1 MTDTADVSRG
11 CRGYEENHVQNWC
24 GNISFGSKQKF
35 VPSTVEELQ
44 QVVRDAAPPLRVIG
58 RGHSFSPVAECA
70 GGTLVSLARL
80 NLVLDFQPPSDGS
93 VGSITVQGGTTYS
106 EIAKYL
112 AVGRRGA
119 LRNLPSCPQFTV
131 AGAIATGTHG
141 SGVHIPNLAADVS
154 MLEFVRADGTLVRYS
169 RETDAATL
177 EGCRVHLGC
186 LGVVSELRLDVVPFF
201 EVDART
207 YADVPLEA
215 AVRALPELWTRCDS
229 LSVWTSGFGR
239 GGAEV
244 GDSDLLKL
252 ADPFPRLEPLGA
264 AAPLEAA
271 LLGESGYLLERP
283 MGRYCSDVDAPTTY
297 SPTRREPWH
306 SALSLTLDDQA
317 EETSMAVVDL
327 QAEFFV
333 PLERAT
339 EALRAVWAA
348 SAGWAFGSPPT
359 SAERVKGLVKGDKAW
374 LSPAPVDSLGI
385 HVSFNADLAVRDEV
399 MAAVPALEAA
409 LAPFGARFHWGKLSC
424 LRAARVAELYGEGL
438 EQFRSLCD
446 DHDRE
451 GKFRNDHV
459 SELLWRR
466 AAPEC

>member
-229 LSVWTSGFGR
+229 LSVGTSGFGR

-264 AAPLEAA
+264 VPGAAAAGSRCATSCLTGRRPSCA
-271 LLGESGYLLERP
+271 LLRRAPARG
-283 MGRYCSDVDAPTTY
+283 GR
-297 SPTRREPWH
+297 RRWTIGP
-306 SALSLTLDDQA
+306 
-317 EETSMAVVDL
+317 
-327 QAEFFV
+327 
-333 PLERAT
+333 PLRR
-339 EALRAVWAA
+339 L
-348 SAGWAFGSPPT
+348 
-359 SAERVKGLVKGDKAW
+359 
-374 LSPAPVDSLGI
+374 
-385 HVSFNADLAVRDEV
+385 
-399 MAAVPALEAA
+399 
-409 LAPFGARFHWGKLSC
+409 
-424 LRAARVAELYGEGL
+424 VAE
-438 EQFRSLCD
+438 
-446 DHDRE
+446 
-451 GKFRNDHV
+451 
-459 SELLWRR
+459 
-466 AAPEC
+466 

>member
-1 MTDTADVSRG
+1 M
-11 CRGYEENHVQNWC
+11 
-24 GNISFGSKQKF
+24 
-35 VPSTVEELQ
+35 
-44 QVVRDAAPPLRVIG
+44 
-58 RGHSFSPVAECA
+58 
-70 GGTLVSLARL
+70 SLARL

-154 MLEFVRADGTLVRYS
+154 MIEFVRADGTLVRYS

-186 LGVVSELRLDVVPFF
+186 LGVISELRLDVVPFF

-264 AAPLEAA
+264 VPGAAAAGSRCAGTRPLRHGTGKWYIWYCNTS
-271 LLGESGYLLERP
+271 LGNVNVNTDEKSLQPAKNHR
-283 MGRYCSDVDAPTTY
+283 RVACSELQKVDF
-297 SPTRREPWH
+297 S
-306 SALSLTLDDQA
+306 LSTHTVRMTQLSKCYDTGHRARDG
-317 EETSMAVVDL
+317 
-327 QAEFFV
+327 
-333 PLERAT
+333 RAT
-339 EALRAVWAA
+339 SDSWV
-348 SAGWAFGSPPT
+348 
-359 SAERVKGLVKGDKAW
+359 GLQ
-374 LSPAPVDSLGI
+374 
-385 HVSFNADLAVRDEV
+385 LARQ
-399 MAAVPALEAA
+399 
-409 LAPFGARFHWGKLSC
+409 RI
-424 LRAARVAELYGEGL
+424 
-438 EQFRSLCD
+438 
-446 DHDRE
+446 
-451 GKFRNDHV
+451 
-459 SELLWRR
+459 
-466 AAPEC
+466 